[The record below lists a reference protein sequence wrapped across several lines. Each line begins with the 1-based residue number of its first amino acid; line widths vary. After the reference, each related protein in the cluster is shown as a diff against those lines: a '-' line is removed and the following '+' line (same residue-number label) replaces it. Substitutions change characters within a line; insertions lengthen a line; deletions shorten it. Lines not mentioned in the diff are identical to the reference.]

1 MSYWCYIDGIMV
13 FVRNELLRKGKYIWR
28 LCRQKEEDECYE
40 DSSTHHISSNFLDS
54 NMGMLCDITSK
65 VKDKPFASSLSP
77 RKKHSAW

>member
-13 FVRNELLRKGKYIWR
+13 FVRNELLRKDKYIWR
-28 LCRQKEEDECYE
+28 LCRQKEEDERYE

-54 NMGMLCDITSK
+54 NMGMLCDIASK
-65 VKDKPFASSLSP
+65 AKDKPFASSLSP